1 MRLQWKL
8 QSDIVGGS
16 YIQNKRC
23 LNLNLIDVDTYNL
36 FFDYIDNSVGSISIL
51 A

>member
-1 MRLQWKL
+1 MKL

-16 YIQNKRC
+16 YVQDEDCFK
-23 LNLNLIDVDTYNL
+23 LHLIDVDTYAFLN
-36 FFDYIDNSVGSISIL
+36 YVDNNVSLMSVL

>member
-1 MRLQWKL
+1 MKL

-16 YIQNKRC
+16 YVQDKDC
-23 LNLNLIDVDTYNL
+23 FKLCLIDVAAYTFLNFVNNNVGL
-36 FFDYIDNSVGSISIL
+36 ISVL